1 MSAGCCR
8 EDCLEKRGFRRPWQT
23 ALSYRE
29 TDRISGSTD
38 QRSRQ
43 RSEARLSVGL
53 QVVAGDVVIDVAAVA
68 VAVVVGCVFDWPA
81 MDYRRRWARDKRLRG
96 PAVCAR
102 EREHRRVI

>member
-1 MSAGCCR
+1 MGYCR
-8 EDCLEKRGFRRPWQT
+8 GDSREKRDFRRPWQT

-29 TDRISGSTD
+29 TDRISASKD
-38 QRSRQ
+38 QKSHR

-53 QVVAGDVVIDVAAVA
+53 QVVAGDVVIDVAVVA
-68 VAVVVGCVFDWPA
+68 VVVVGCVFDWPA
-81 MDYRRRWARDKRLRG
+81 MDYQRRWARDKRLRG